1 VKDVYEQTKRDFEG
15 LIQNLR
21 ERAGFTLIE
30 LLVVVAIIGI
40 LSSVV
45 LASLGGARES
55 ARDSRRQADLDSIQT
70 AVELYAND
78 KGDYPSA
85 IYGSDFESGD
95 YMSQVPTDPATDANY
110 GYATSSNSFCL
121 AAELAATSTPQNDV
135 DCSAESGVDT
145 NGGGGDELSIGD
157 SDA

>member
-1 VKDVYEQTKRDFEG
+1 MKEKFEG
-15 LIQNLR
+15 LVQNFR
-21 ERAGFTLIE
+21 ERDGFTLIE

-78 KGDYPSA
+78 NGDYPDS
-85 IYGSDFESGD
+85 IYDSRASTTFDDGD
-95 YMSQVPTDPATDANY
+95 YMSQVPTDPATGNEY

-121 AAELAATSTPQNDV
+121 AAELAATSTPENDV
-135 DCSAESGVDT
+135 DCTGAESDVGS
-145 NGGGGDELSIGD
+145 GGGGATLSIGD